1 MIDLVLLI
9 GFPLLLAF
17 AASSDLLTM
26 KISNRLSLALV
37 FSFILAAFSIG
48 LPLTQIGLH
57 LATGICVLAI
67 TVAFFAA
74 GWIGGGDAKLTAA
87 VSVWLGFGIHLLE
100 FILVA
105 SVFGAILTLGLLF
118 SRSHPLPQCL
128 IRRPWIARLHHPKTG
143 IPYGIALSASALIIY
158 PTSEIWRA
166 GLI

>member
-1 MIDLVLLI
+1 MIELALII

-26 KISNRLSLALV
+26 KISNRLSIALV
-37 FSFILAAFSIG
+37 FSFALISVSIG
-48 LPLTQIGLH
+48 FPLSQIGLH
-57 LATGICVLAI
+57 FATGICVLAF

-87 VSVWLGFGIHLLE
+87 VSVWLGFGMQLFE
-100 FILVA
+100 FILLA
-105 SVFGAILTLGLLF
+105 SVLGAILTFALLF

-128 IRRPWIARLHHPKTG
+128 IRWPWIARLHDRKTG
-143 IPYGIALSASALIIY
+143 VPYGIALSASALIIY
-158 PTSEIWRA
+158 PTSEIWKA